1 MPGWIDDHDRG
12 TQEMNAGI
20 LPGPLRRYVLDFERR
35 ITDAVTAFAAG
46 VPAGARVLDAGAGEG
61 MYKSHFSGRRYVG
74 LDLGIGD
81 GAWDY
86 TGLDV
91 LGDLSSLPFPDGV
104 FDAVLNIVTLEHVRE
119 PARVMSELA
128 RVLKPGGRLLLVV
141 PHAWEVHQHP
151 HDYFRY
157 TRYGVELLAEGAG
170 LRVVRLEAGG
180 GYFRLLSRRLL
191 SGAQYFPVPIG
202 WLWLAAVA
210 VPALVLPLLEGLDQ
224 RRDFTLG
231 YLAVLENGRE

>member
-1 MPGWIDDHDRG
+1 
-12 TQEMNAGI
+12 MNAGI
-20 LPGPLRRYVLDFERR
+20 LPGPLRGYVLDFERR
-35 ITDAVTAFAAG
+35 ITEAVREFAAG
-46 VPAGARVLDAGAGEG
+46 VPEGARVLDAGAGEG
-61 MYKSHFSGRRYVG
+61 AYKNHFGGRRYVG

-91 LGDLSSLPFPDGV
+91 VGDLSSLPFRDGV
-104 FDAVLNIVTLEHVRE
+104 FDAALNIVTLEHVRE
-119 PARVMSELA
+119 PARVMAELA
-128 RVLKPGGRLLLVV
+128 RVLRPGGRLLLVV

-157 TRYGVELLAEGAG
+157 TRFGVELLAKGAG
-170 LRVVRLEAGG
+170 LRVVSLEAGG
-180 GYFRLLSRRLL
+180 GYFRLLARRLL
-191 SGAQYFPVPIG
+191 SGAQFFPGPAG
-202 WLWLAAVA
+202 WLWLALVA
-210 VPALVLPLLEGLDQ
+210 APALLLPLLDGLDR